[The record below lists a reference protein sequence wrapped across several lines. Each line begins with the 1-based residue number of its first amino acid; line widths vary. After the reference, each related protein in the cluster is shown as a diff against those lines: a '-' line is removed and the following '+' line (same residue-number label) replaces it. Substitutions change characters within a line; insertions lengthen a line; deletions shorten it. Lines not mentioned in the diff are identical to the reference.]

1 MAADQRSRA
10 VFLDRDGV
18 INVDVAYCSRVE
30 DFEWIPGVLEAAAA
44 YARAGYQLV
53 IVTNQSGIGRGYYTE
68 ADFQKLTD
76 VVKTKFAEAGAPL
89 AAVYFCPHHPQA
101 KIEAYR
107 CVCNCR
113 KPAPGM
119 ILRACQE
126 LAIDPA
132 ASVMFGDKPGDMQ
145 AALAAGVGTRVL
157 LGTDG
162 KACPEKTPEATHVA
176 VSLAAAA
183 AQRIGL

>member
-1 MAADQRSRA
+1 MPEVTLSRA

-44 YARAGYQLV
+44 YARAGYRLV

-76 VVKTKFAEAGAPL
+76 VVKAKFEEAGAPL

-101 KIEAYR
+101 NVAAYR
-107 CVCNCR
+107 CVCDCR

-119 ILRACQE
+119 ILRACRE
-126 LAIDPA
+126 LGIDPVR
-132 ASVMFGDKPGDMQ
+132 SLMFGDKPGDMQ
-145 AALAAGVGTRVL
+145 AALAAGVATRVL

-162 KACPEKTPEATHVA
+162 KARPQKIPEATHVA
-176 VSLAAAA
+176 TSLAAAA

>member
-1 MAADQRSRA
+1 MTAAPLSRA

-30 DFEWIPGVLEAAAA
+30 DFEWIPGVLGAAAA

-68 ADFQKLTD
+68 TDFQKLTRHM
-76 VVKTKFAEAGAPL
+76 KAKFSEAGAPL

-101 KIEAYR
+101 KMAAYR
-107 CVCNCR
+107 SVCRCR

-119 ILRACQE
+119 ILQACDE
-126 LAIDPA
+126 LGIDPA
-132 ASVMFGDKPGDMQ
+132 RSLMFGDKPGDMQ
-145 AALAAGVGTRVL
+145 AALAAGVGTRIL

-162 KACPEKTPEATHVA
+162 KACPEKIPEATHVA
-176 VSLAAAA
+176 TSLAAAA
-183 AQRIGL
+183 AQHIGL